1 MGDIIARMREALDAL
16 DRLAEGRGDEA
27 LDELNAEFE
36 DALFMMEQA
45 DGDDPDDLAD
55 ALEELEALW
64 QDYMEIDGA
73 QDIAAKMK
81 EIIEGHGDA

>member
-1 MGDIIARMREALDAL
+1 MGDIIARMREALDQL

-45 DGDDPDDLAD
+45 DGDDPEEIAD
-55 ALEELEALW
+55 ALEELEAL
-64 QDYMEIDGA
+64 QIGRA
-73 QDIAAKMK
+73 
-81 EIIEGHGDA
+81 HV

>member
-1 MGDIIARMREALDAL
+1 MGDIIARMREALDQL

-45 DGDDPDDLAD
+45 DGDDPEEVAD
-55 ALEELEALW
+55 ALEELEALR

-81 EIIEGHGDA
+81 EIIEEHGDA